1 MQIEDR
7 KLFNN
12 GFKQRGFT
20 LGELLTTM
28 TVVGLSLSFAVPS
41 FNTIVNNN
49 RRATGINQL
58 VSTMYLA
65 RSEAITRNSQI
76 TVCPSKNGG
85 GCEAVGWNEG
95 WLLFTDTN
103 RDRSVDPGEFILSHM
118 PAQTRLEIQSAEFGT
133 FFVYRPNGRL
143 MVNTPAENTGQMTI
157 CDPRGA
163 EHARVLIVNASGHPQ
178 LSEYQSDGSS
188 PVCP

>member
-1 MQIEDR
+1 MFSTGYR
-7 KLFNN
+7 
-12 GFKQRGFT
+12 QRGFT

-41 FNTIVNNN
+41 FNTIMNNN

-65 RSEAITRNSQI
+65 RSEAVTRNLQI
-76 TVCPSKNGG
+76 TVCPSINGFN
-85 GCEAVGWNEG
+85 CQAVGWDEG
-95 WLLFTDTN
+95 WLLFADADS
-103 RDRSVDPGEFILSHM
+103 DRTVDVGEIILGNL
-118 PAQTRLEIQSAEFGT
+118 PAQNRLDIQSAEFGT

-163 EHARVLIVNASGHPQ
+163 EYARVLIVESSGHPR
-178 LSEYQSDGSS
+178 LSEYQADGSDPS
-188 PVCP
+188 CP

>member
-1 MQIEDR
+1 MFSKSFR
-7 KLFNN
+7 
-12 GFKQRGFT
+12 QRGFT

-28 TVVGLSLSFAVPS
+28 TVVGLSLSFAVPG

-49 RRATGINQL
+49 RRATGVNQL

-65 RSEAITRNSQI
+65 RSEAITRNVQI
-76 TVCPSKNGG
+76 TVCPSQSGT
-85 GCEAVGWNEG
+85 GCQGIPWNQGWI
-95 WLLFTDTN
+95 LFADAN
-103 RDRSVDPGEFILSHM
+103 SDRTVDPGENVLGVL
-118 PAQTRLEIQSAEFGT
+118 PAQTRLDMQSAEFGN

-143 MVNTPAENTGQMTI
+143 MVNTPAENTGQMTV

-163 EHARVLIVNASGHPQ
+163 EHARVVIVNASGHPR
-178 LSEYQSDGSS
+178 LSEYQSDGSN

>member
-1 MQIEDR
+1 MT
-7 KLFNN
+7 
-12 GFKQRGFT
+12 T
-20 LGELLTTM
+20 L
-28 TVVGLSLSFAVPS
+28 TVVGLSLSFAIPS

-49 RRATGINQL
+49 RRATGVNQL

-65 RSEAITRNSQI
+65 RSEAITRNVQI
-76 TVCPSKNGG
+76 TVCPSANSFT
-85 GCEAVGWNEG
+85 CQALDWNEG
-95 WLLFTDTN
+95 WLLFADTN
-103 RDRSVDPGEFILSHM
+103 SNRTVDVGELILGNL
-118 PAQTRLEIQSAEFGT
+118 PAQGRLEIESAEFDD

-163 EHARVLIVNASGHPQ
+163 EHARVLIVNTSGHPR
-178 LSEYQSDGSS
+178 LSEYQEDGSD

>member
-1 MQIEDR
+1 
-7 KLFNN
+7 LFNT
-12 GFKQRGFT
+12 GYRQRGFT

-28 TVVGLSLSFAVPS
+28 TVIGLSLSFAVPG
-41 FNTIVNNN
+41 FNTIINNN

-65 RSEAITRNSQI
+65 RSEAITRNTQI
-76 TVCPSKNGG
+76 TVCPSTNGVA
-85 GCEAVGWNEG
+85 CQAVGWNQG
-95 WLLFTDTN
+95 WLLFADTN
-103 RDRSVDPGEFILSHM
+103 RDRAIQPGELILGHM

-163 EHARVLIVNASGHPQ
+163 EHARVLIVNTSGHPR
-178 LSEYQSDGSS
+178 LSEYQSDGST

>member
-1 MQIEDR
+1 M
-7 KLFNN
+7 FNT
-12 GFKQRGFT
+12 GYRQRGFT

-28 TVVGLSLSFAVPS
+28 TVIGLSLSFAVPG
-41 FNTIVNNN
+41 FNTIINNN
-49 RRATGINQL
+49 RRASGINQL

-76 TVCPSKNGG
+76 TVCPSMNGNN
-85 GCEAVGWNEG
+85 CQAVAWNEG
-95 WLLFTDTN
+95 WLLFADAN
-103 RDRSVDPGEFILSHM
+103 RDRSVDPGEFILGHM
-118 PAQTRLEIQSAEFGT
+118 PANGRLDIQSAEFST

-163 EHARVLIVNASGHPQ
+163 EHARVLIVNASGHPR
-178 LSEYQSDGSS
+178 LSEYQSDGST